1 MAKLINGNGSE
12 GITAQVDAD
21 FWAGLTGGVTGIMP
35 AGERMAATIVD
46 NQPRIA
52 DGVLLTKEG
61 RRVQIDSGDVD
72 DFTIPAGV
80 DGVTAYYII
89 GYKLVTAANELQTV
103 ESFVQPT
110 TADGAIEE
118 GMIRDGDTEV
128 YISLYRIIQTGT
140 VNAVGDC
147 LLPVFSPLGSTADSG
162 GDDSGGGDSGGGGE
176 DEGESSED
184 AVRSIISGTKNGLK
198 FKIVAY
204 KKTKLVFVQIDG
216 TASSRIS
223 CKNSW
228 YTIDYEPQIK
238 PLMDLSGYAIVNTL
252 QTLRWCW
259 TMDGYLK
266 IGYAKSTAGGS
277 TQDIEKG
284 YVVHLSFI
292 FAADKIVWPNT

>member
-21 FWAGLTGGVTGIMP
+21 FWSGLTGGVTGIMP

-72 DFTIPAGV
+72 NFTIPAGV

-103 ESFVQPT
+103 ESFVQQT
-110 TADGAIEE
+110 TVDGAIEE

-162 GDDSGGGDSGGGGE
+162 GDDSGGGDSGGDDSGTQDE
-176 DEGESSED
+176 DGQR
-184 AVRSIISGTKNGLK
+184 AVISGTYRC
-198 FKIVAY
+198 IYY
-204 KKTKLVFVQIDG
+204 KKSKLVFVQLDG
-216 TASSRIS
+216 TLTSKLSI
-223 CKNSW
+223 KNSW
-228 YTIDYEPQIK
+228 YTIDYLPEIK
-238 PLMDLSGYAIVNTL
+238 PFIEISGYAIVNSL
-252 QTLRWCW
+252 QFLRWVW
-259 TMDGYLK
+259 TTDGYLK
-266 IGYAKSTAGGS
+266 IGYARSVSGGG
-277 TQDIEKG
+277 TQDVEKG
-284 YVVHLSFI
+284 YVIHLAFS

>member
-21 FWAGLTGGVTGIMP
+21 FWSGLTGGVTGIMP

-103 ESFVQPT
+103 ETFVQQT

-140 VNAVGDC
+140 INAVGDC

-162 GDDSGGGDSGGGGE
+162 GDDSGGDGSEEGE
-176 DEGESSED
+176 SESSED
-184 AVRSIISGTKNGLK
+184 AIRTIYSGTKSGLK
-198 FKIVAY
+198 FKIVVY
-204 KKTKLVFVQIDG
+204 KKTKLVFVHIDG
-216 TASSRIS
+216 TASSKIS

-252 QTLRWCW
+252 QTIRWCW
-259 TMDGYLK
+259 TMDGLLK
-266 IGYAKSTAGGS
+266 IGYARSTSGGG

-284 YVVHLSFI
+284 YAVHMTFMFS
-292 FAADKIVWPNT
+292 ADTIE

>member
-21 FWAGLTGGVTGIMP
+21 FWSGLTGGVTGIMP

-103 ESFVQPT
+103 ESFVQQS

-162 GDDSGGGDSGGGGE
+162 GDDSGGGESGGE
-176 DEGESSED
+176 SEGESSED
-184 AVRSIISGTKNGLK
+184 ALRRVMSGTKNGLK

-204 KKTKLVFVQIDG
+204 KKTKLVYVQIDG
-216 TASSRIS
+216 TTSSKIS

-228 YTIDYEPQIK
+228 YTIDYESGIR
-238 PLMDLSGYAIVNTL
+238 PLMELSGYAIINTL
-252 QTLRWCW
+252 QMARWCW
-259 TMDGYLK
+259 TSDGYLK
-266 IGYAKSTAGGS
+266 IGYAKSVAGGG

-284 YVVHLSFI
+284 YAVHMSFM
-292 FAADKIVWPNT
+292 FAADKVES

>member
-21 FWAGLTGGVTGIMP
+21 FWSGLTGGVTGIMP

-162 GDDSGGGDSGGGGE
+162 GSDDEGGESGGEG
-176 DEGESSED
+176 EGESSED
-184 AVRSIISGTKNGLK
+184 AFRWVMSGTKNGLK

-204 KKTKLVFVQIDG
+204 KKTKLVYVQIDG
-216 TASSRIS
+216 TTSSKIS

-228 YTIDYEPQIK
+228 YTIDYESGIK
-238 PLMDLSGYAIVNTL
+238 PLMELSGYAIINTL
-252 QTLRWCW
+252 QMVRWCW
-259 TMDGYLK
+259 TSDGYLK
-266 IGYAKSTAGGS
+266 IGYAKSVAGGG

-284 YVVHLSFI
+284 YAVHMSFM
-292 FAADKIVWPNT
+292 FAAGKVES

>member
-21 FWAGLTGGVTGIMP
+21 FWSGLTGGVTGIMP

-103 ESFVQPT
+103 ESFVQQS

-162 GDDSGGGDSGGGGE
+162 GDDSGDDGGDDGGGTAGGE
-176 DEGESSED
+176 VVSYTS
-184 AVRSIISGTKNGLK
+184 TWKGLS
-198 FKIVAY
+198 VSVDVYAG
-204 KKTKLVFVQIDG
+204 KLVFVNISGNTNAAITTKSAWATVGNYAANGLTPRNLVEGYTEVNSIQSLRYYWGTDG
-216 TASSRIS
+216 
-223 CKNSW
+223 
-228 YTIDYEPQIK
+228 
-238 PLMDLSGYAIVNTL
+238 VF
-252 QTLRWCW
+252 
-259 TMDGYLK
+259 K
-266 IGYAKSTAGGS
+266 IGYGRNTASGS
-277 TQDIEKG
+277 AENVSKG
-284 YVVHLSFI
+284 YVVNLH
-292 FAADKIVWPNT
+292 FAFAL